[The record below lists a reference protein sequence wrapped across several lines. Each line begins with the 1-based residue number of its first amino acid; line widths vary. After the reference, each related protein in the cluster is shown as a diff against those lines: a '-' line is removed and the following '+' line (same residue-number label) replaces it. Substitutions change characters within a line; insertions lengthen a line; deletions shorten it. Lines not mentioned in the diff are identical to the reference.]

1 MMHFRSRFAA
11 ALARVF
17 DRAGRELALLVA
29 VAALAPA
36 CHILDVT
43 NPDIVTPGSI
53 SNVQALPTIRAGALG
68 DFAIAYT
75 GSGAQGSGGS
85 TEGQVLLSGMLS
97 DELINTE
104 TFPDRVFSDARRS
117 QPESGTLA
125 VVFRNLHR
133 ARRSADVAAARFRLF
148 SDTTTNVGLAEML
161 NLNAYTYVFFAEN
174 YCSGLTFS
182 NVLDDGSFVYGDP
195 LPTQQVY
202 DTAIARFRI
211 ALAAA
216 SALAGS
222 GAARATQIQLA
233 RVGMARALLDEG
245 NFAAADTVVTVAA
258 VPNTFSYVT
267 QHDLNSA
274 RQQNGIFNGIRKFKR
289 YGVADGEGGVGIK
302 WLTQADA
309 RNPAFNSPAGNKGF
323 DGSTLQWDQNRY
335 LDEKAS
341 VTVATGAE
349 ARLINA
355 EAALQRG
362 DTAGMLTILN
372 ALRAAPPSYYLANGA
387 AIAPLA
393 ALAAPVGP
401 VAAVNMLF
409 SERAH
414 WLWLT
419 SHRLSD
425 LRRLERQYGRPDST
439 TFPTGAYFK
448 NGLTYGTD
456 VNLPIPIDE
465 LNNPKFTACI
475 DRNP

>member
-1 MMHFRSRFAA
+1 MTNARNRFAA
-11 ALARVF
+11 ALTRLLEG
-17 DRAGRELALLVA
+17 AGRELALLVA

-53 SNVQALPTIRAGALG
+53 SNAQALPTIRAGALG
-68 DFAIAYT
+68 DFGIAYT
-75 GSGAQGSGGS
+75 GSGSQGNGAT
-85 TEGQVLLSGMLS
+85 TEGQVLLSGMLA

-104 TFPDRVFSDARRS
+104 TFPDRVFADARRS
-117 QPESGTLA
+117 QPESATLSN
-125 VVFRNLHR
+125 VFRNLHR

-148 SDTTTNVGLAEML
+148 SDTTTNAGLAEML

-174 YCSGLTFS
+174 YCSGITFS
-182 NVLDDGSFVYGDP
+182 TVLDDGSFVYGDP
-195 LPTQQVY
+195 LPTSQVL

-216 SALAGS
+216 TALS
-222 GAARATQIQLA
+222 GTGATRAAQIQLA
-233 RVGMARALLDEG
+233 RVGIARALLDEG
-245 NFAAADTVVTVAA
+245 KFASADTVVTAA
-258 VPNTFSYVT
+258 LVPTSFAYVT
-267 QHDLNSA
+267 QHDLNST

-289 YGVADGEGGVGIK
+289 YGVADNEGGVGIK
-302 WLTQADA
+302 WLTQMDVRDSAI
-309 RNPAFNSPAGNKGF
+309 NSPAGNKGF
-323 DGSTLQWDQNRY
+323 DGSTLQWDQERY
-335 LDEKAS
+335 LNENAS
-341 VTVATGAE
+341 VTVASGAE

-372 ALRAAPPSYYLANGA
+372 ALRAAPPAYYLNNGH
-387 AIAPLA
+387 AIAALP

-401 VAAVNMLF
+401 AAAVDMLF

-425 LRRLERQYGRPDST
+425 LRRLERQYARPDSLV
-439 TFPTGAYFK
+439 FPHGSYFK

-456 VNLPIPIDE
+456 VNFPIPLDE
-465 LNNPKFTACI
+465 TNNPKFTACL